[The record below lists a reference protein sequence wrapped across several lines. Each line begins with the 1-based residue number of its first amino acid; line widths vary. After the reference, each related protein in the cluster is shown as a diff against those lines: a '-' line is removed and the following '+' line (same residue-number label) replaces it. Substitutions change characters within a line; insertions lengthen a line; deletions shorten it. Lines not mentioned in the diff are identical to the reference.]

1 MRKFAQYLVTVQIIH
16 MEQAEDEEPC
26 LDFFSP
32 QFDPVRALHADPADV
47 HLPCPDIQPYD
58 NLDAYDSVMRGV
70 RRQAPSGAAHEPAN
84 KGVEEKNKVEGV
96 AASKRHVK
104 SVIHFM
110 ECKQISRA
118 LFILLANDTFN
129 FNNFLASSQSPAA
142 LLQFCRNGGI
152 RVRVWIRHC
161 AGVRGVC
168 EGEVTAFDKHFN
180 LVSGH
185 IHKHC
190 VTCYN
195 LHSRT
200 HFK

>member
-1 MRKFAQYLVTVQIIH
+1 MRKFAQYLVTVHIIH

-26 LDFFSP
+26 LDFLSP

-84 KGVEEKNKVEGV
+84 KGVEEENKVEGV

-110 ECKQISRA
+110 ECKQNFKSIVYFIS
-118 LFILLANDTFN
+118 
-129 FNNFLASSQSPAA
+129 
-142 LLQFCRNGGI
+142 
-152 RVRVWIRHC
+152 
-161 AGVRGVC
+161 
-168 EGEVTAFDKHFN
+168 E
-180 LVSGH
+180 
-185 IHKHC
+185 
-190 VTCYN
+190 
-195 LHSRT
+195 
-200 HFK
+200 